1 MTQALFALERRQSQL
16 WWIHAV
22 RKATQAHDYALPVVK
37 FEETP
42 FRPAILTTTHAAG
55 KRNDFSVVLPN
66 VFVRL
71 EDVDHG
77 LAVAL

>member
-1 MTQALFALERRQSQL
+1 MFVLERRRSQL
-16 WWIHAV
+16 WWIHAGC
-22 RKATQAHDYALPVVK
+22 KATQAHNDALPVVK

-42 FRPAILTTTHAAG
+42 FRPVILTTTHTAG
-55 KRNDFSVVLPN
+55 KRNHFSVILPD

-71 EDVDHG
+71 EDVNHG